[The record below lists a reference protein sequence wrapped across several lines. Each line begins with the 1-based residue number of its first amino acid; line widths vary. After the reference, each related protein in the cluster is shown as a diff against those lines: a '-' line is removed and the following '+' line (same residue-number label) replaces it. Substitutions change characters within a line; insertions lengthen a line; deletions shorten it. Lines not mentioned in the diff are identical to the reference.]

1 MAQPVKRFWSDVE
14 VSAAGEI
21 TLDGRSVRTPGRL
34 PLVVPYPALAEAVA
48 QEWRDVGETVDPR
61 AMPLT
66 GLANAAIERVAADPA
81 AFAGGLAVY
90 GGSDLL
96 CYRGEGPLAERQA
109 AAWDPV
115 LAWARD
121 RFDVTFI
128 VTDGVMPVE
137 QPPRT
142 LVRLRETVV
151 ALSPWLL
158 APLSP
163 ILGLTGSLLLGLALV
178 EGAIDADTAWSAA
191 HVDEDWQAE
200 QWGKDALA
208 AETRAARAAEY
219 RAAIRFLKLV
229 SGRPDRTTLRS

>member
-1 MAQPVKRFWSDVE
+1 MAKPVRRFWKTVA
-14 VSAAGEI
+14 VSPQGEI
-21 TLDGRSVRTPGRL
+21 ALDGRPVRTPGRL
-34 PLVVPYPALAEAVA
+34 PLVVPYPELAEAIA

-81 AFAGGLAVY
+81 GFAGGLAVY

-96 CYRGEGPLAERQA
+96 CYRGEAPLAERQA
-109 AAWDPV
+109 AAWNPV
-115 LAWARD
+115 LDWARN
-121 RFDVTFI
+121 RFDVTFV

-142 LVRLRETVV
+142 LARLREAVV
-151 ALSPWLL
+151 ALSPWAL

-163 ILGLTGSLLLGLALV
+163 IVGLTGSLLLGLALI
-178 EGAIDADTAWSAA
+178 ERALDADTAWTAA

-200 QWGKDALA
+200 QWGEDALA
-208 AETRAARAAEY
+208 AETRAVRAAEY
-219 RAAIRFLKLV
+219 RAAVRFLDLIRR
-229 SGRPDRTTLRS
+229 GPDRTTRQS

>member
-1 MAQPVKRFWSDVE
+1 MKRFWQDVT
-14 VSAAGEI
+14 VSPAGEI
-21 TLDGRSVRTPGRL
+21 ALDGRSVRTPGRL
-34 PLVVPYPALAEAVA
+34 PLIVHYPALAAAIA

-66 GLANAAIERVAADPA
+66 GLANAAIERVAGDPA

-109 AAWDPV
+109 AAWEPV
-115 LAWARD
+115 LDWART
-121 RFDVTFI
+121 RYDVTFA

-142 LVRLRETVV
+142 LARLREAVV
-151 ALSPWLL
+151 ALSPWVL

-163 ILGLTGSLLLGLALV
+163 IVGLTGSLLLALALV
-178 EGAIDADTAWSAA
+178 EGAITADAAWAAA
-191 HVDEDWQAE
+191 HIDEDWQVE
-200 QWGKDALA
+200 QWGEDALA
-208 AETRAARAAEY
+208 AETRAARAADY
-219 RAAIRFLKLV
+219 GAAVRFLALV
-229 SGRPDRTTLRS
+229 SG

>member
-1 MAQPVKRFWSDVE
+1 MKRFWKDVT
-14 VSAAGEI
+14 VSPAGEI
-21 TLDGRSVRTPGRL
+21 ALDARPVRTPGRL
-34 PLVVPYPALAEAVA
+34 PLVVPYPALAEAIA

-96 CYRGEGPLAERQA
+96 CYRGEGPLADRQA

-115 LAWARD
+115 LDWARAW
-121 RFDVTFI
+121 FDVTFT

-142 LVRLRETVV
+142 LARLREAVV
-151 ALSPWLL
+151 ALSPWVL

-163 ILGLTGSLLLGLALV
+163 IVGLTGSLLLGLAVV
-178 EGAIDADTAWSAA
+178 EGAITADAAWAAA

-200 QWGKDALA
+200 QWGEDALA

-219 RAAIRFLKLV
+219 RAAVQFFELV
-229 SGRPDRTTLRS
+229 SG

>member
-1 MAQPVKRFWSDVE
+1 MKRFWQDVT
-14 VSAAGEI
+14 VSPTGEI
-21 TLDGRSVRTPGRL
+21 ALDGRPVRTPGRL
-34 PLVVPYPALAEAVA
+34 PLVVPFPALAAAIA

-115 LAWARD
+115 LDWARA
-121 RFDVTFI
+121 RFDVTFA

-142 LVRLRETVV
+142 LARLREAVV
-151 ALSPWLL
+151 ALSPWML

-163 ILGLTGSLLLGLALV
+163 IVGLTGSLLLGLAVV
-178 EGAIDADTAWSAA
+178 EGAITADAAWAAA

-200 QWGKDALA
+200 QWGEDALA

-219 RAAIRFLKLV
+219 GAAVRFLALV
-229 SGRPDRTTLRS
+229 RS